1 MTEKTKNKNSSNPT
15 AVIAIG
21 IAGLVALKLIH
32 WLLGDR
38 ASHKLK
44 AVWHWL
50 WGLPAES
57 DGKIAVQVAQ
67 DSLQSMQQ
75 SVRKLTESVA
85 KISASYQQAKQK
97 YENKQQEFM
106 QLEQQATIANYH
118 GHEAAA
124 RLAMGKA
131 IAIEKLLPTLAQQVA
146 RAEEVLT
153 SHKERLNRERER
165 LETYKMELQNL
176 KDLSEVN
183 EALAEIAKVNGS
195 MNTDSARDQ
204 FEEAQSSIHLR
215 YLQTNA
221 LVELS
226 ENPAEKLT
234 ADLEN
239 MTRDDEISR
248 RLLELNSSPR
258 AALNKVRE
266 DDGVPPILRMK
277 KFEQKP

>member
-1 MTEKTKNKNSSNPT
+1 MNPKNPKKNNPNPT
-15 AVIAIG
+15 TFIAMG
-21 IAGLVALKLIH
+21 IAGLVALKLID

-44 AVWHWL
+44 AGWNWL

-67 DSLQSMQQ
+67 ESLQSMQQ

-85 KISASYQQAKQK
+85 KISASYLQAKQK
-97 YENKQQEFM
+97 YEHKQQEFM
-106 QLEQQATIANYH
+106 QLEQQANIANYH
-118 GHEAAA
+118 GNEAAA

-131 IAIEKLLPTLAQQVA
+131 IAIEKLLPTLAKQVGG
-146 RAEEVLT
+146 AEEVLT
-153 SHKERLNRERER
+153 AHKERLNRERER

-195 MNTDSARDQ
+195 ISTDSARNQ

-226 ENPAEKLT
+226 EDPAEKLT

-248 RLLELNSSPR
+248 RLLELNSSPH
-258 AALNKVRE
+258 AALNNVRK
-266 DDGVPPILRMK
+266 DDGVPPILRRA
-277 KFEQKP
+277 KFDQKP